1 VPAEGHDFELD
12 EYQRRAIAAI
22 DEGRSVLV
30 AAPTG
35 SGKTVVAEH
44 AIADALRSGRKAF
57 YTAPIKALSN
67 QKYADLVRLHGP
79 DKVGLLTGDNSV
91 NGDAPVVVMTTEVL
105 RNMIYAASPS
115 LRGLRYVVLDEVHYL
130 QDAYRG
136 PVWEEVI
143 IHLHASVRLV
153 CLSATV
159 SNAEE
164 LTEWIET
171 VRGPTAA
178 IVEQRRPVELRNLF
192 MVADRSSDRLQ
203 LLPMLVDG
211 RPNPEGLKLDASAQR
226 GSRKRSG
233 PQRSGPQRPPSR
245 RLAAPRRVEVID
257 RLDEEGMLPSIYFIF
272 SRKACDE
279 AVTQCLDVGLRLT
292 DAEERARILAICAE
306 RTATLAPADLDVLGH
321 RRWLAGMQAGIA
333 SHHAGMVPPFK
344 EAVEACFTA
353 GLVKV
358 VFATETLAL
367 GINMPARSV
376 VLEKF
381 SKFNGERNE
390 TLTPGQ
396 YTQLTGRAGRRGID
410 PVGDAVVLWSPFTT
424 FEEIAERAAS
434 RTFAISSS
442 FRPTYNM
449 AANLVRRY
457 QPDEARHL
465 LNLSFAQ
472 YQSDGEVVRIEARL
486 DRATARLGA
495 ARAELRCEQGDVG
508 ELFALEGRLEAE
520 RADRPD
526 RQRELQEALGQLKP
540 GDVIQAPG
548 GRNGGAAVVTATI
561 NRRNGHGIRALT
573 AQRRRLQLS
582 AEDFD
587 LPPQRLGRIEL
598 PEPYAP
604 NTTRFQREAAQ
615 ALGRARLSHGERVPK
630 RGAQRNGDDGDGDEV
645 WQAIADHPAATCP
658 DLGLHRRAAAQVA
671 RYERERDGLE
681 RQVRGRDATLARH
694 FDRVLDLLEGR
705 GHLAGWELT
714 DAGGRLA
721 RIYHEADLL
730 ISDCLERGL
739 LDELDG
745 PTLAGLASCFV
756 YEHRGTSDPPT
767 PWFPSADARRRW
779 RGIEQL
785 HRQLNVD
792 EERRRLPLTRPPDPG
807 FVALAHAWAAG
818 EGLDDLLADD
828 DVSGGDFVRTV
839 KQLLDLLRQVAEVAP
854 RPATREAARAA
865 ADGLFRGV
873 IAASSAGPLV
883 DDARPEGDEDEDG
896 FDDVDGAPVTG
907 ADGLVSGD
915 EPPSEP

>member
-1 VPAEGHDFELD
+1 MRVVDDARQPVRDFELD
-12 EYQRRAIAAI
+12 DYQLRAIAAI
-22 DEGRSVLV
+22 DEGQSVLV

-44 AIADALRSGRKAF
+44 AIADALRTGGKAF

-79 DKVGLLTGDNSV
+79 ENVGLLTGDNSV

-105 RNMIYAASPS
+105 RNMIYAASPT

-143 IHLHASVRLV
+143 IHLHPSVRLV

-164 LTEWIET
+164 LTDWIET
-171 VRGPTAA
+171 VRGPTAT
-178 IVEQRRPVELRNLF
+178 IVEERRPVELRNLF
-192 MVADRSSDRLQ
+192 LVSDRGAERLL
-203 LLPMLVDG
+203 LLPLLVDG
-211 RPNPEGLKLDASAQR
+211 RPNPEGLRLDATAQR
-226 GSRKRSG
+226 GPRKRT
-233 PQRSGPQRPPSR
+233 GPQRPTGR
-245 RLAAPRRVEVID
+245 RLATPRRVDVID
-257 RLDEEGMLPSIYFIF
+257 RLDEERMLPSIYFIF
-272 SRKACDE
+272 SRKACDD
-279 AVTQCLDVGLRLT
+279 AVRQCLDLGLRLT
-292 DAEERARILAICAE
+292 DHDERTRIRAICEE
-306 RTATLAPADLDVLGH
+306 RTASLAGADLDVLGY
-321 RRWLAGMQAGIA
+321 RTWLAGMEAGIA
-333 SHHAGMVPPFK
+333 AHHAGMVPPFK

-376 VLEKF
+376 VIERF

-424 FEEIAERAAS
+424 FEEIAVRAAS
-434 RTFAISSS
+434 RSFTISSS

-457 QPDEARHL
+457 EPDEAHHL

-472 YQSDGEVVRIEARL
+472 YQADGEVVRIEARL
-486 DRATARLGA
+486 DRATAKLAA
-495 ARAELRCEQGDVG
+495 ARDELRCERGDVV
-508 ELFALEGRLEAE
+508 ELFDLERRLSAE
-520 RADRPD
+520 RGQGAER
-526 RQRELQEALGQLKP
+526 RRELEEALARLKP

-548 GRNGGAAVVTATI
+548 GRNGGAAVVTAATS
-561 NRRNGHGIRALT
+561 RRNGVAIKALT

-582 AEDFD
+582 ADDFD
-587 LPPQRLGRIEL
+587 HPPEQLGRIDL

-604 NTTRFQREAAQ
+604 NTTRFQREASQSLA
-615 ALGRARLSHGERVPK
+615 RARLSAGKRTPRAGRGGADPRHGDLWE
-630 RGAQRNGDDGDGDEV
+630 AL
-645 WQAIADHPAATCP
+645 AAHPAATCP
-658 DLGLHRRAAAQVA
+658 DLARHRRAAAQVA
-671 RYERERDGLE
+671 RYERERATLE

-694 FDRVLDLLEGR
+694 FDRVLELLEGR
-705 GHLAGWELT
+705 GYLSGWELT
-714 DAGGRLA
+714 HAGDRLA
-721 RIYHEADLL
+721 RLYHEADLL
-730 ISDCLERGL
+730 VAECLERGV
-739 LDELDG
+739 LDGLDG
-745 PTLAGLASCFV
+745 PTLAGLASGFV
-756 YEHRGTSDPPT
+756 YEHRGTSEPPA

-779 RGIEQL
+779 RRIEQVHAEL
-785 HRQLNVD
+785 TAD
-792 EERRRLPLTRPPDPG
+792 EERARLPLTRPPDPG

-818 EGLDDLLADD
+818 EGLDDLLADE

-839 KQLLDLLRQVAEVAP
+839 KQLLDLLRQLADVAP
-854 RPATREAARAA
+854 DPATRAAAASA

-873 IAASSAGPLV
+873 VAASSAGPVV
-883 DDARPEGDEDEDG
+883 DEP
-896 FDDVDGAPVTG
+896 
-907 ADGLVSGD
+907 ADGEVPDDLEEPD
-915 EPPSEP
+915 EPIET

>member
-12 EYQRRAIAAI
+12 DYQRQAIAAI
-22 DEGRSVLV
+22 DAGRSVLV

-44 AIADALRSGRKAF
+44 AVADALRSGGKAF

-79 DKVGLLTGDNSV
+79 DNVGLLTGDNSV
-91 NGDAPVVVMTTEVL
+91 NGDAPIVVMTTEVL
-105 RNMIYAASPS
+105 RNMIYAASPA

-143 IHLHASVRLV
+143 IHLHPSVRLV

-171 VRGPTAA
+171 VRGPTSA

-192 MVADRSSDRLQ
+192 MVADRSSDRLL

-211 RPNPEGLKLDASAQR
+211 RPNPEGLKLDVTAQR
-226 GSRKRSG
+226 GPRKRSG
-233 PQRSGPQRPPSR
+233 PQRSPSR
-245 RLAAPRRVEVID
+245 RLAPPRRVEVID

-272 SRKACDE
+272 SRRACDE
-279 AVTQCLDVGLRLT
+279 AVAQCLDLGLRLT

-306 RTATLAPADLDVLGH
+306 RTAGLAAADLDVLGH

-376 VLEKF
+376 VLERF

-434 RTFAISSS
+434 RSFAISSS

-457 QPDEARHL
+457 RPDEARHL

-472 YQSDGEVVRIEARL
+472 YQADGEVVRIEARL
-486 DRATARLGA
+486 DRATAKLAA
-495 ARAELRCEQGDVG
+495 ARAQLRCDRGDVA
-508 ELFALEGRLEAE
+508 ELFALEGRLEAQ
-520 RADRPD
+520 RAGRPD
-526 RQRELQEALGQLKP
+526 RRRELEEAIGQLKP

-561 NRRNGHGIRALT
+561 NRRSGLGIRALT
-573 AQRRRLQLS
+573 AQRRRLQLT

-587 LPPQRLGRIEL
+587 RPPQRLGRIEL

-615 ALGRARLSHGERVPK
+615 ALGRARLSHGARVPK
-630 RGAQRNGDDGDGDEV
+630 RGSRPEDDTDEV

-658 DLGLHRRAAAQVA
+658 DLGLHRRAAAQTA
-671 RYERERDGLE
+671 RYERERDALE

-694 FDRVLDLLEGR
+694 FDRVLELLEHR
-705 GHLAGWELT
+705 GHLDGWALT
-714 DAGGRLA
+714 DAGSRLA

-739 LDELDG
+739 FDGLDG
-745 PTLAGLASCFV
+745 PTLAGLVSGFV

-779 RGIEQL
+779 RGIDQL
-785 HRQLNVD
+785 HRELNLD

-839 KQLLDLLRQVAEVAP
+839 KQLLDLLRQLAEVAP
-854 RPATREAARAA
+854 RPATRESARAA
-865 ADGLFRGV
+865 AEGLFRGV
-873 IAASSAGPLV
+873 IAASSAGPV
-883 DDARPEGDEDEDG
+883 IEAPRPEDDA
-896 FDDVDGAPVTG
+896 DDVDRDEEDEGGRPAWSSGAVQVDDGAPG
-907 ADGLVSGD
+907 
-915 EPPSEP
+915 P

>member
-1 VPAEGHDFELD
+1 MPATGHDFELD
-12 EYQRRAIAAI
+12 DFQRRAIAAI

-44 AIADALRSGRKAF
+44 AIADALRSGGKAF

-79 DKVGLLTGDNSV
+79 DVVGLLTGDNSV

-105 RNMIYAASPS
+105 RNMIYAASPA

-136 PVWEEVI
+136 PVWEEII
-143 IHLHASVRLV
+143 IHLDPSVRLV

-159 SNAEE
+159 SNAQE
-164 LTEWIET
+164 LTDWIET

-178 IVEQRRPVELRNLF
+178 IVEHRRPVELRNLF
-192 MVADRSSDRLQ
+192 MVADRSADRVQ
-203 LLPMLVDG
+203 VLPMLVDG
-211 RPNPEGLKLDASAQR
+211 RANPEGLKLDASAQR
-226 GSRKRSG
+226 GPRKRTG
-233 PQRSGPQRPPSR
+233 PHRPAGR
-245 RLAAPRRVEVID
+245 RLATPRRVDVID
-257 RLDEEGMLPSIYFIF
+257 RLGEEGMLPSIYFIF

-279 AVTQCLDVGLRLT
+279 AVRQCLDVGLRLT
-292 DAEERARILAICAE
+292 DGEERERIRTICEE
-306 RTATLAPADLDVLGH
+306 RTASLAHADRDVLGH
-321 RRWLAGMQAGIA
+321 RRWLAGMEAGIA

-376 VLEKF
+376 VIERF

-410 PVGDAVVLWSPFTT
+410 AVGDAVVLWSPFTT
-424 FEEIAERAAS
+424 FEEIAARAAS
-434 RTFAISSS
+434 RSFSISSS

-486 DRATARLGA
+486 ERATAKLDA
-495 ARAELRCEQGDVG
+495 ARGELRCDRGDVA
-508 ELFALEGRLEAE
+508 ELFALERRLDGA

-526 RQRELQEALGQLKP
+526 RRRELEEALRQLKP

-548 GRNGGAAVVTATI
+548 GRNGGVAVVTATV
-561 NRRNGHGIRALT
+561 NRRNGLGIRALT
-573 AQRRRLQLS
+573 AQRHRLQLS

-587 LPPQRLGRIEL
+587 RPPERLGRIDL
-598 PEPYAP
+598 PEPFAP
-604 NTTRFQREAAQ
+604 NTTRFQRETAQ
-615 ALGRARLSHGERVPK
+615 ALARARLSNGTRVPK
-630 RGAQRNGDDGDGDEV
+630 KGDQRDGGGADLDEV
-645 WQAIADHPAATCP
+645 WEAVAEHPAATCP
-658 DLGLHRRAAAQVA
+658 DLARHRRAAAHIE
-671 RYERERDGLE
+671 RYERERGNLE

-694 FDRVLDLLEGR
+694 FDRVLELLERR
-705 GHLAGWELT
+705 GYLDGWALT
-714 DAGGRLA
+714 PAGGRLA

-730 ISDCLERGL
+730 IAECLGQGL
-739 LDELDG
+739 LDGLDA
-745 PTLAGLASCFV
+745 PTLAGVASGFV

-767 PWFPSADARRRW
+767 PWFPSADARKRW
-779 RGIEQL
+779 RGIERL
-785 HRQLNVD
+785 HDELNAD
-792 EERRRLPLTRPPDPG
+792 EERRRLPLTRAPDPG
-807 FVALAHAWAAG
+807 FVALAYAWAAG
-818 EGLDDLLADD
+818 EDLDDLLADD
-828 DVSGGDFVRTV
+828 EVSGGDFVRTV
-839 KQLLDLLRQVAEVAP
+839 KQLLDLLRQLAEVAP
-854 RPATREAARAA
+854 SPATRDTARAA
-865 ADGLFRGV
+865 AEGLFRGV
-873 IAASSAGPLV
+873 IAASSTAPIVAEAEGHLDADLRSDV
-883 DDARPEGDEDEDG
+883 DDES
-896 FDDVDGAPVTG
+896 APT
-907 ADGLVSGD
+907 
-915 EPPSEP
+915 

>member
-1 VPAEGHDFELD
+1 MGTRGHDFELD
-12 EYQRRAIAAI
+12 DYQRRAIAAI

-44 AIADALRSGRKAF
+44 AIAEALRDGAKAF

-67 QKYADLVRLHGP
+67 QKYADLVRLHGAEQ
-79 DKVGLLTGDNSV
+79 VGLLTGDNSV

-105 RNMIYAASPS
+105 RNMIYAASPA

-143 IHLHASVRLV
+143 IHLDPSVRLV

-211 RPNPEGLKLDASAQR
+211 RPNPEGLKLDATAQR
-226 GSRKRSG
+226 GPRKRTG
-233 PQRSGPQRPPSR
+233 PHRPTGR
-245 RLAAPRRVEVID
+245 RLAAPRRVEVLD
-257 RLDEEGMLPSIYFIF
+257 RLDEERMLPSIYFIF

-279 AVTQCLDVGLRLT
+279 AVGQCLDLGLRLT
-292 DAEERARILAICAE
+292 DGEERARILAICSE
-306 RTATLAPADLDVLGH
+306 RTVTLAPADLDVLGH

-376 VLEKF
+376 VIERF

-434 RTFAISSS
+434 RSFAISSS

-472 YQSDGEVVRIEARL
+472 YQADGEVVRIEARL
-486 DRATARLGA
+486 DRATAKLEA
-495 ARAELRCEQGDVG
+495 ARAELRCDRGDVVA
-508 ELFALEGRLEAE
+508 LFALERRLEAE

-526 RQRELQEALGQLKP
+526 RSRELEEALGQLKP

-561 NRRNGHGIRALT
+561 NRRSGLGIRALT
-573 AQRRRLQLS
+573 VQRRRLQLS

-587 LPPQRLGRIEL
+587 RPPERLGRIEL

-604 NTTRFQREAAQ
+604 NTTRFQRETAQ
-615 ALGRARLSHGERVPK
+615 ALGRARLTHGTRAPK
-630 RGAQRNGDDGDGDEV
+630 KGSRRNGDVDEV

-671 RYERERDGLE
+671 RYERERSALE

-694 FDRVLDLLEGR
+694 FDRVLDLLEQR
-705 GHLAGWELT
+705 GHLSGWALTAAGS
-714 DAGGRLA
+714 RLA

-730 ISDCLERGL
+730 VSDCLERGL
-739 LDELDG
+739 FDGLDG
-745 PTLAGLASCFV
+745 PTLAGLASGFV
-756 YEHRGTSDPPT
+756 YEHRGTSEPPT
-767 PWFPSADARRRW
+767 PWFPSSDARGRW

-785 HRQLNVD
+785 HRELNVD

-828 DVSGGDFVRTV
+828 GVSGGDFVRTV
-839 KQLLDLLRQVAEVAP
+839 KQLLDLLRQLAEVAP
-854 RPATREAARAA
+854 RPATREAARVAA
-865 ADGLFRGV
+865 EGLFRGV

-883 DDARPEGDEDEDG
+883 DEADLDEQVEDG
-896 FDDVDGAPVTG
+896 GDVVWD
-907 ADGLVSGD
+907 D
-915 EPPSEP
+915 EPAGA

>member
-1 VPAEGHDFELD
+1 MSDEPVSAQLGRDFELD
-12 EYQRRAIAAI
+12 DFQRRAIAAI
-22 DEGRSVLV
+22 DDGMSVLV

-35 SGKTVVAEH
+35 SGTTVVAEH
-44 AIADALRSGRKAF
+44 AIADALRTGGKAF

-67 QKYADLVRLHGP
+67 QKYADLVRLHGAEQ
-79 DKVGLLTGDNSV
+79 VGLLTGDNSV

-105 RNMIYAASPS
+105 RNMIYAASPA

-143 IHLHASVRLV
+143 IHLHHSVRLV

-164 LTEWIET
+164 LTDWIET
-171 VRGPTAA
+171 VRGPTAT
-178 IVEQRRPVELRNLF
+178 IVEERRPVELRNLF
-192 MVADRSSDRLQ
+192 LVADRTTDRLQ

-226 GSRKRSG
+226 GPRSRSG
-233 PQRSGPQRPPSR
+233 PRQRPSPR
-245 RLAAPRRVEVID
+245 RLATPRRTAVID
-257 RLDEEGMLPSIYFIF
+257 RLDEERMLPSIYFIF

-279 AVTQCLDVGLRLT
+279 AVRQCLESGLRLT
-292 DAEERARILAICAE
+292 DGDERARIRAICDE
-306 RTATLAPADLDVLGH
+306 RTAGLARGDLDVLGH
-321 RRWLAGMQAGIA
+321 RSWLAGMTAGIA

-344 EAVEACFTA
+344 EAVEACFTE

-376 VLEKF
+376 VIERF

-410 PVGDAVVLWSPFTT
+410 PVGDALVLWSPFTT
-424 FEEIAERAAS
+424 FEEISSRAAS
-434 RTFAISSS
+434 RSFSLSSS

-457 QPDEARHL
+457 APDEARHL

-472 YQSDGEVVRIEARL
+472 YQSDGEVVRIEAKL
-486 DRATARLGA
+486 ERATARTVAAKDELRCDRGDVAELFDIERRLSA
-495 ARAELRCEQGDVG
+495 ARAD
-508 ELFALEGRLEAE
+508 
-520 RADRPD
+520 DPD
-526 RQRELQEALGQLKP
+526 RHRAVEAALAQLKP

-548 GRNGGAAVVTATI
+548 GRNGGSAVVMATT
-561 NRRNGHGIRALT
+561 NRRSGFGIRALT
-573 AQRRRLQLS
+573 AQRRRLQLT
-582 AEDFD
+582 AEDFER
-587 LPPQRLGRIEL
+587 PPERLGRIDM

-615 ALGRARLSHGERVPK
+615 SLARARIAKGGRAPSPGK
-630 RGAQRNGDDGDGDEV
+630 GGADPDLDALWE
-645 WQAIADHPAATCP
+645 ALATHPAATCP
-658 DLGLHRRAAAQVA
+658 DLARHRRAAAQLA
-671 RYERERDGLE
+671 RHERERDALE

-694 FDRVLDLLEGR
+694 FDRVLDLLAER
-705 GHLAGWELT
+705 RYLDGWALT

-730 ISDCLERGL
+730 VAECLEAGV
-739 LDELDG
+739 LDGLDG
-745 PTLAGLASCFV
+745 PALAGIASGFV
-756 YEHRGTSDPPT
+756 YEHRGTAEPPT
-767 PWFPSADARRRW
+767 PWFPSADARARW
-779 RGIEQL
+779 GVIERL
-785 HRQLNVD
+785 HRELN
-792 EERRRLPLTRPPDPG
+792 EEEARRSLPLTRGPDPG

-828 DVSGGDFVRTV
+828 EVSGGDFVRTT
-839 KQLLDLLRQVAEVAP
+839 KQLLDLLRQLAEVAP
-854 RPATREAARAA
+854 APATRAAARAA
-865 ADGLFRGV
+865 AEGLFRGV
-873 IAASSAGPLV
+873 VSASSAGPV
-883 DDARPEGDEDEDG
+883 VEDARDP
-896 FDDVDGAPVTG
+896 TI
-907 ADGLVSGD
+907 D
-915 EPPSEP
+915 EPVER

>member
-1 VPAEGHDFELD
+1 MPATGHDFELD
-12 EYQRRAIAAI
+12 DFQRRAIAAI

-44 AIADALRSGRKAF
+44 AIADALRSGGKAF

-79 DKVGLLTGDNSV
+79 DVVGLLTGDNSV

-105 RNMIYAASPS
+105 RNMIYAASPA

-136 PVWEEVI
+136 PVWEEII
-143 IHLHASVRLV
+143 IHLDPSVRLV

-159 SNAEE
+159 SNAQE
-164 LTEWIET
+164 LTDWIET

-178 IVEQRRPVELRNLF
+178 IVEHRRPVELRNLF
-192 MVADRSSDRLQ
+192 MVADRSADRVQ
-203 LLPMLVDG
+203 VLPMLVDG
-211 RPNPEGLKLDASAQR
+211 RANPEGLKLDASAQR
-226 GSRKRSG
+226 GPRKRTG
-233 PQRSGPQRPPSR
+233 PHRPAGR
-245 RLAAPRRVEVID
+245 RLATPRRVDVID
-257 RLDEEGMLPSIYFIF
+257 RLGEEGMLPSIYFIF

-279 AVTQCLDVGLRLT
+279 AVRQCLDVGLRLT
-292 DAEERARILAICAE
+292 DGEERERIRTICEE
-306 RTATLAPADLDVLGH
+306 RTASLAHADRDVLGH
-321 RRWLAGMQAGIA
+321 RRWLAGMEAGIA

-376 VLEKF
+376 VIERF

-410 PVGDAVVLWSPFTT
+410 AVGDAVVLWSPFTT
-424 FEEIAERAAS
+424 FEEIAARAAS
-434 RTFAISSS
+434 RSFSISSS

-486 DRATARLGA
+486 ERATAKLDA
-495 ARAELRCEQGDVG
+495 ARGELRCDRGDVA
-508 ELFALEGRLEAE
+508 ELFALERRLDGA

-526 RQRELQEALGQLKP
+526 RRRELEEALRQLKP

-548 GRNGGAAVVTATI
+548 GRNGGVAVVTATV
-561 NRRNGHGIRALT
+561 NRRNGLGIRALT
-573 AQRRRLQLS
+573 AQRHRLQLS

-587 LPPQRLGRIEL
+587 RPPERLGRIDL
-598 PEPYAP
+598 PEPFAP
-604 NTTRFQREAAQ
+604 NTTRFQRETAQ
-615 ALGRARLSHGERVPK
+615 ALARARLSNGTRVPK
-630 RGAQRNGDDGDGDEV
+630 KGDQRDGGGADLDEV
-645 WQAIADHPAATCP
+645 WEAVAEHPAATCP
-658 DLGLHRRAAAQVA
+658 DLARHRRAAAHIE
-671 RYERERDGLE
+671 RYERERGNLE

-694 FDRVLDLLEGR
+694 FDRVLELLERR
-705 GHLAGWELT
+705 GYLDGWALT
-714 DAGGRLA
+714 PAGGRLA

-730 ISDCLERGL
+730 IAECLGQGL
-739 LDELDG
+739 LDGLDA
-745 PTLAGLASCFV
+745 PTLAGVASGFV

-767 PWFPSADARRRW
+767 PWFPSADARKRW
-779 RGIEQL
+779 RGIERL
-785 HRQLNVD
+785 HDELNAD
-792 EERRRLPLTRPPDPG
+792 EERRRLPLTRAPDPG
-807 FVALAHAWAAG
+807 FVALAYAWAAG
-818 EGLDDLLADD
+818 EDLDDLLADD
-828 DVSGGDFVRTV
+828 KVSGGDFVRTV
-839 KQLLDLLRQVAEVAP
+839 KQLLDLLRQLAEVAP
-854 RPATREAARAA
+854 SPATRDTARAA
-865 ADGLFRGV
+865 AEGLFRGV
-873 IAASSAGPLV
+873 IAASSTAPIVAEAEGHLDADLRSDV
-883 DDARPEGDEDEDG
+883 DDES
-896 FDDVDGAPVTG
+896 APT
-907 ADGLVSGD
+907 
-915 EPPSEP
+915 

>member
-1 VPAEGHDFELD
+1 MAATGHDFELD
-12 EYQRRAIAAI
+12 DFQRRAIAAI

-44 AIADALRSGRKAF
+44 AIADALRTGGKAF

-79 DKVGLLTGDNSV
+79 ELVGLLTGDNSV
-91 NGDAPVVVMTTEVL
+91 NGDAPIVVMTTEVL
-105 RNMIYAASPS
+105 RNMIYAASPA

-143 IHLHASVRLV
+143 IHLHPSVRLV

-164 LTEWIET
+164 LTDWIET

-178 IVEQRRPVELRNLF
+178 IVEHRRPVELRNLF
-192 MVADRSSDRLQ
+192 MVADRSSDRIQ

-211 RPNPEGLKLDASAQR
+211 RPNPEGLKLDAAAQR
-226 GSRKRSG
+226 GPRKRT
-233 PQRSGPQRPPSR
+233 GPQRPQGR
-245 RLAAPRRVEVID
+245 RLAAPRRIEVLD
-257 RLDEEGMLPSIYFIF
+257 RLDEERMLPAIYFIF

-279 AVTQCLDVGLRLT
+279 AVGQCLEAGLRLT
-292 DAEERARILAICAE
+292 DPEERARIRTICAE
-306 RTATLAPADLDVLGH
+306 RTAALAPADLEVLGH

-376 VLEKF
+376 VIERF

-424 FEEIAERAAS
+424 FEEIAGRAAS
-434 RTFAISSS
+434 RSFAISSS

-457 QPDEARHL
+457 QPAEARHL

-472 YQSDGEVVRIEARL
+472 YQSDGEVVRIETRL
-486 DRATARLGA
+486 DRASQKLDA
-495 ARAELRCEQGDVG
+495 ARAELRCDRGDVA
-508 ELFALEGRLEAE
+508 ELFDLERRLEAD

-526 RQRELQEALGQLKP
+526 RRRELEDALGQLKP
-540 GDVIQAPG
+540 GDVIQAPC

-561 NRRNGHGIRALT
+561 NRRNGLGIRALT
-573 AQRRRLQLS
+573 AQRRRLQLT

-587 LPPQRLGRIEL
+587 RPPERLGRIDL

-615 ALGRARLSHGERVPK
+615 SLGRARLSHGTRMPK
-630 RGAQRNGDDGDGDEV
+630 KGDARGDGGDLDEV
-645 WQAIADHPAATCP
+645 WLAIAAHPAATCP

-671 RYERERDGLE
+671 RYERDRGALE

-694 FDRVLDLLEGR
+694 FDRVLDLLEQR
-705 GHLAGWELT
+705 RYLDGWHLT
-714 DAGGRLA
+714 DAGARLA

-730 ISDCLERGL
+730 IADCLERGL
-739 LDELDG
+739 LDGLDG
-745 PTLAGLASCFV
+745 PALAGLASGFV
-756 YEHRGTSDPPT
+756 YEHRGASEPPT
-767 PWFPSADARRRW
+767 PWFPSAEARRRW

-785 HRQLNVD
+785 HQDLNAD
-792 EERRRLPLTRPPDPG
+792 EERRRLPLTRAPDPG
-807 FVALAHAWAAG
+807 FVALAYAWAAG

-828 DVSGGDFVRTV
+828 EVSGGDFVRTV
-839 KQLLDLLRQVAEVAP
+839 KQLLDLLRQLAEVAEV
-854 RPATREAARAA
+854 PATREAARSAA
-865 ADGLFRGV
+865 EGLFRGV
-873 IAASSAGPLV
+873 IAASSAGPVVEDGPQV
-883 DDARPEGDEDEDG
+883 DEPDEHDGDLPVRSGGDE
-896 FDDVDGAPVTG
+896 A
-907 ADGLVSGD
+907 ADGRAVGLGGAGR
-915 EPPSEP
+915 

>member
-1 VPAEGHDFELD
+1 VTVPDQAGAPGHDFELD
-12 EYQRRAIAAI
+12 DYQRRAIAAI
-22 DEGRSVLV
+22 DEGQSVLV

-44 AIADALRSGRKAF
+44 AIADALRTGRKAF

-67 QKYADLVRLHGP
+67 QKYADLVRLHGAEN
-79 DKVGLLTGDNSV
+79 VGLLTGDNSV

-105 RNMIYAASPS
+105 RNMIYAASPT

-143 IHLHASVRLV
+143 IHLHPSVRLV

-164 LTEWIET
+164 LTDWIGT
-171 VRGPTAA
+171 VRGPTAT
-178 IVEQRRPVELRNLF
+178 IVEERRPVELRNLF
-192 MVADRSSDRLQ
+192 MVSDRSADRLL

-226 GSRKRSG
+226 GPRKRT
-233 PQRSGPQRPPSR
+233 GPQRPTGR
-245 RLAAPRRVEVID
+245 RLGTPRRVEVID
-257 RLDEEGMLPSIYFIF
+257 RLDEEGMLPSIFFIF

-279 AVTQCLDVGLRLT
+279 AVRSCLDLGLRLT
-292 DAEERARILAICAE
+292 DPEERTRIRAICEE
-306 RTATLAPADLDVLGH
+306 RTAALAPADLDVLGH
-321 RRWLAGMQAGIA
+321 RTWLAGMEAGIA
-333 SHHAGMVPPFK
+333 AHHAGMVPPFK

-376 VLEKF
+376 VIERF

-424 FEEIAERAAS
+424 FEEIAVRAAS
-434 RTFAISSS
+434 RSFSISSS

-457 QPDEARHL
+457 EPDEARHL

-472 YQSDGEVVRIEARL
+472 YQADGEVVRIEARL
-486 DRATARLGA
+486 DRATAKLEA
-495 ARAELRCEQGDVG
+495 ARADLRCDRGDVVGLFELERRLAAEQGRG
-508 ELFALEGRLEAE
+508 
-520 RADRPD
+520 ADR
-526 RQRELQEALGQLKP
+526 RRELEEALARLKP

-548 GRNGGAAVVTATI
+548 GRNGGPAVVTAASS
-561 NRRNGHGIRALT
+561 RRNGIAVKALT

-582 AEDFD
+582 ADDFD
-587 LPPQRLGRIEL
+587 RPPEQLGRIEL

-604 NTTRFQREAAQ
+604 NTTRFQREAAS
-615 ALGRARLSHGERVPK
+615 ALARARLTSGK
-630 RGAQRNGDDGDGDEV
+630 RTPRAGRADAGTDDDLWE
-645 WQAIADHPAATCP
+645 ALADHPAATCP
-658 DLGLHRRAAAQVA
+658 DLSRHRRAAAQVT
-671 RYERERDGLE
+671 RYERERSALE

-694 FDRVLDLLEGR
+694 FDRVLELLGR
-705 GHLAGWELT
+705 RGYLAGWELT
-714 DAGGRLA
+714 EAGARLA
-721 RIYHEADLL
+721 RLYHEADLL
-730 ISDCLERGL
+730 VAECLERRVFDG
-739 LDELDG
+739 LDG
-745 PTLAGLASCFV
+745 PTLAGLASGFV
-756 YEHRGTSDPPT
+756 YEHRGTSEPSA

-779 RGIEQL
+779 RHIEQL
-785 HRQLNVD
+785 HAELNGD
-792 EERRRLPLTRPPDPG
+792 EERARLPLTRAPDPG

-818 EGLDDLLADD
+818 EGLDDLLAEE

-839 KQLLDLLRQVAEVAP
+839 KQLLDLLRQLAEVAP
-854 RPATREAARAA
+854 EPATRSAA
-865 ADGLFRGV
+865 ASAAEGLFRGV
-873 IAASSAGPLV
+873 ISASSAGPVV
-883 DDARPEGDEDEDG
+883 DDAPEDEE
-896 FDDVDGAPVTG
+896 PV
-907 ADGLVSGD
+907 ALD
-915 EPPSEP
+915 EPDEPIET

>member
-1 VPAEGHDFELD
+1 MPATGHDFELD
-12 EYQRRAIAAI
+12 DFQRRAIAAI

-44 AIADALRSGRKAF
+44 AIADALRSGGKAF

-79 DKVGLLTGDNSV
+79 DVVGLLTGDNSV

-105 RNMIYAASPS
+105 RNMIYAASPA

-136 PVWEEVI
+136 PVWEEII
-143 IHLHASVRLV
+143 IHLDPSVRLV

-159 SNAEE
+159 SNAQE
-164 LTEWIET
+164 LTDWIET

-178 IVEQRRPVELRNLF
+178 IVEHRRPVELRNLF
-192 MVADRSSDRLQ
+192 MVADRSADRVQ
-203 LLPMLVDG
+203 VLPMLVDG
-211 RPNPEGLKLDASAQR
+211 RANPEGLKLDASTQR
-226 GSRKRSG
+226 GPRKRTG
-233 PQRSGPQRPPSR
+233 PHRPAGR
-245 RLAAPRRVEVID
+245 RLATPRRVDVID
-257 RLDEEGMLPSIYFIF
+257 RLGEEGMLPSIYFIF

-279 AVTQCLDVGLRLT
+279 AVRQCLDVGLRLT
-292 DAEERARILAICAE
+292 DGEERERIRTICEE
-306 RTATLAPADLDVLGH
+306 RTASLAHADRDVLGH
-321 RRWLAGMQAGIA
+321 RRWLAGMEAGIA

-376 VLEKF
+376 VIERF

-410 PVGDAVVLWSPFTT
+410 AVGDAVVLWSPFTT
-424 FEEIAERAAS
+424 FEEIAARAAS
-434 RTFAISSS
+434 RSFSISSS

-486 DRATARLGA
+486 ERATAKLDA
-495 ARAELRCEQGDVG
+495 ARGELRCDRGDVA
-508 ELFALEGRLEAE
+508 ELFALERRLDGA

-526 RQRELQEALGQLKP
+526 RRRELEEALRQLKP

-548 GRNGGAAVVTATI
+548 GRNGGVAVVTATV
-561 NRRNGHGIRALT
+561 NRRNGLGIRALT
-573 AQRRRLQLS
+573 AQRHRLQLS

-587 LPPQRLGRIEL
+587 RPPERLGRIDL
-598 PEPYAP
+598 PEPFAP
-604 NTTRFQREAAQ
+604 NTTRFQRETAQ
-615 ALGRARLSHGERVPK
+615 ALARARLSNGTRVPK
-630 RGAQRNGDDGDGDEV
+630 KGDQRDGGGADLDEV
-645 WQAIADHPAATCP
+645 WEAVAEHPAATCP
-658 DLGLHRRAAAQVA
+658 DLARHRRAAAHIE
-671 RYERERDGLE
+671 RYERERGNLE

-694 FDRVLDLLEGR
+694 FDRVLELLERR
-705 GHLAGWELT
+705 GYLDGWALT
-714 DAGGRLA
+714 PAGGRLA

-730 ISDCLERGL
+730 IAECLGQGL
-739 LDELDG
+739 LDGLDA
-745 PTLAGLASCFV
+745 PTLAGVASGFV

-767 PWFPSADARRRW
+767 PWFPSADAQKRW
-779 RGIEQL
+779 RGIERL
-785 HRQLNVD
+785 HDELNAD
-792 EERRRLPLTRPPDPG
+792 EERRRLPLTRAPDPG
-807 FVALAHAWAAG
+807 FVALAYAWAAG
-818 EGLDDLLADD
+818 EDLDDLLADD
-828 DVSGGDFVRTV
+828 EVSGGDFVRTV
-839 KQLLDLLRQVAEVAP
+839 KQLLDLLRQLAEVAP
-854 RPATREAARAA
+854 SPATRDTARAA
-865 ADGLFRGV
+865 AEGLFRGV
-873 IAASSAGPLV
+873 IAASSTAPIVAEAEDHLDADLRSDV
-883 DDARPEGDEDEDG
+883 DDES
-896 FDDVDGAPVTG
+896 APT
-907 ADGLVSGD
+907 
-915 EPPSEP
+915 

>member
-1 VPAEGHDFELD
+1 MPATGHDFELD
-12 EYQRRAIAAI
+12 DFQRRAIAAI

-44 AIADALRSGRKAF
+44 AIADALRSGGKAF

-79 DKVGLLTGDNSV
+79 DVVGLLTGDNSV

-105 RNMIYAASPS
+105 RNMIYAASPA

-136 PVWEEVI
+136 PVWEEII
-143 IHLHASVRLV
+143 IHLDPSVRLV

-159 SNAEE
+159 SNAQE
-164 LTEWIET
+164 LTDWIET
-171 VRGPTAA
+171 VRGPTAT
-178 IVEQRRPVELRNLF
+178 IVEHRRPVELRNLF
-192 MVADRSSDRLQ
+192 MVADRSADRVQ
-203 LLPMLVDG
+203 VLPMLVDG
-211 RPNPEGLKLDASAQR
+211 RANPEGLKLDASAQR
-226 GSRKRSG
+226 GPRKRTG
-233 PQRSGPQRPPSR
+233 PHRPAGR
-245 RLAAPRRVEVID
+245 RLATPRRVDVID
-257 RLDEEGMLPSIYFIF
+257 RLGEEGILPSIYFIF

-279 AVTQCLDVGLRLT
+279 AVRQCLDVGLRLT
-292 DAEERARILAICAE
+292 DGEERERIRTICEE
-306 RTATLAPADLDVLGH
+306 RTASLAHADRDVLGH
-321 RRWLAGMQAGIA
+321 RRWLAGMEAGIA

-376 VLEKF
+376 VIERF

-410 PVGDAVVLWSPFTT
+410 AVGDAVVLWSPFTT
-424 FEEIAERAAS
+424 FEEIAARAAS
-434 RTFAISSS
+434 RSFSISSS

-486 DRATARLGA
+486 ERATAKLDA
-495 ARAELRCEQGDVG
+495 ARGELRCDRGDVA
-508 ELFALEGRLEAE
+508 ELFALERRLDGA

-526 RQRELQEALGQLKP
+526 RRRELEEALRQLKP

-548 GRNGGAAVVTATI
+548 GRNGGVAVVTATV
-561 NRRNGHGIRALT
+561 NRRNGLGIRALT
-573 AQRRRLQLS
+573 AQRHRLQLS

-587 LPPQRLGRIEL
+587 RPPERLGRIDL
-598 PEPYAP
+598 PEPFAP
-604 NTTRFQREAAQ
+604 NTTRFQRETAQ
-615 ALGRARLSHGERVPK
+615 ALARARLSNGTRVPK
-630 RGAQRNGDDGDGDEV
+630 KGDQRDGGGADLDEV
-645 WQAIADHPAATCP
+645 WEAVAEHPAATCP
-658 DLGLHRRAAAQVA
+658 DLARHRRAAAHIE
-671 RYERERDGLE
+671 RYERERGNLE

-694 FDRVLDLLEGR
+694 FDRVLELLERR
-705 GHLAGWELT
+705 GYLDGWALT
-714 DAGGRLA
+714 PAGGRLA

-730 ISDCLERGL
+730 IAECLGQGL
-739 LDELDG
+739 LDGLDA
-745 PTLAGLASCFV
+745 PTLAGVASGFV

-767 PWFPSADARRRW
+767 PWFPSADARKRW
-779 RGIEQL
+779 RGIERL
-785 HRQLNVD
+785 HDELNAD
-792 EERRRLPLTRPPDPG
+792 EERRRLPLTRAPDPG
-807 FVALAHAWAAG
+807 FVALAYAWAAG
-818 EGLDDLLADD
+818 EDLDDLLADD
-828 DVSGGDFVRTV
+828 KVSGGDFVRTV
-839 KQLLDLLRQVAEVAP
+839 KQLLDLLRQLAEVAP
-854 RPATREAARAA
+854 SPATRDTARAA
-865 ADGLFRGV
+865 AEGLFRGV
-873 IAASSAGPLV
+873 IAASSTAPIVAEAEGHLDADLRSDV
-883 DDARPEGDEDEDG
+883 DDES
-896 FDDVDGAPVTG
+896 APT
-907 ADGLVSGD
+907 
-915 EPPSEP
+915 